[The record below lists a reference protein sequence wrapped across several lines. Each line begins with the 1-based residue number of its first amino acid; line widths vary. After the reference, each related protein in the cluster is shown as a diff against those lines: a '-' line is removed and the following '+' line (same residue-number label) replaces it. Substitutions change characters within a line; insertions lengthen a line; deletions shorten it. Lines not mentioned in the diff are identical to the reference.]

1 MKKVGINYRSK
12 LGTTLVEGER
22 LELKIDRMT
31 QNNEPIGDSAPLIYT
46 PRKDGVIA
54 AYDIRTDKWDIAL
67 DAMEKVNR
75 TRGKISELGGMREA
89 KKSINK
95 EAKVNQT
102 INRPPKRPKYL
113 KWHFRPFNGYFRVRY

>member
-1 MKKVGINYRSK
+1 MKKIGINYRSK

-75 TRGKISELGGMREA
+75 TRSKISELGGMREA
-89 KKSINK
+89 KKSIDEETK
-95 EAKVNQT
+95 KAVA
-102 INRPPKRPKYL
+102 
-113 KWHFRPFNGYFRVRY
+113 NGVIDSKNELN

>member
-1 MKKVGINYRSK
+1 MKKIGINYRSK

-67 DAMEKVNR
+67 DAMVKVNR

-89 KKSINK
+89 KKSIDE
-95 EAKVNQT
+95 EAKKAVA
-102 INRPPKRPKYL
+102 
-113 KWHFRPFNGYFRVRY
+113 NGAIESRNELN

>member
-12 LGTTLVEGER
+12 LGTDLVEGER

-75 TRGKISELGGMREA
+75 TRSRISELGGMREA
-89 KKSINK
+89 KKSIEE
-95 EAKVNQT
+95 EAKKAVA
-102 INRPPKRPKYL
+102 
-113 KWHFRPFNGYFRVRY
+113 NGAIDSKNELN

>member
-1 MKKVGINYRSK
+1 MKKAGINYRSK

-54 AYDIRTDKWDIAL
+54 AYDIRTDKWDVAL
-67 DAMEKVNR
+67 DAMEKVNQ
-75 TRGKISELGGMREA
+75 TRSRISELGGMREA
-89 KKSINK
+89 KKSIEE
-95 EAKVNQT
+95 EAKKAVA
-102 INRPPKRPKYL
+102 
-113 KWHFRPFNGYFRVRY
+113 NGVIETKDELN

>member
-1 MKKVGINYRSK
+1 MKKIGINYRSK

-89 KKSINK
+89 KKSIDE
-95 EAKVNQT
+95 EAKKAVA
-102 INRPPKRPKYL
+102 
-113 KWHFRPFNGYFRVRY
+113 NGAIDSKNELN

>member
-1 MKKVGINYRSK
+1 MKKVVINYRSK
-12 LGTTLVEGER
+12 LETTLVEGER

-67 DAMEKVNR
+67 NAMEKVNQ

-89 KKSINK
+89 KKNIDE
-95 EAKVNQT
+95 EAKKAVA
-102 INRPPKRPKYL
+102 
-113 KWHFRPFNGYFRVRY
+113 NGAIDSKNELN

>member
-67 DAMEKVNR
+67 DAMEKVNK

-89 KKSINK
+89 KKSIDE
-95 EAKVNQT
+95 EAKKAVA
-102 INRPPKRPKYL
+102 
-113 KWHFRPFNGYFRVRY
+113 NGAIESKNELN

>member
-1 MKKVGINYRSK
+1 MVLNRWFESNPITQEGDYTSYRSK
-12 LGTTLVEGER
+12 LGTALVEGER

-67 DAMEKVNR
+67 DAMMKVNQ
-75 TRGKISELGGMREA
+75 TRGQISDLGGMREA
-89 KKSINK
+89 KKRIDEEAK
-95 EAKVNQT
+95 EAVA
-102 INRPPKRPKYL
+102 
-113 KWHFRPFNGYFRVRY
+113 NGAIGSKNELN

>member
-1 MKKVGINYRSK
+1 MKKVGISYRSK
-12 LGTTLVEGER
+12 LETTLVEGER

-75 TRGKISELGGMREA
+75 TRGRISELGGMREA
-89 KKSINK
+89 KKSIDE
-95 EAKVNQT
+95 EAKKAVA
-102 INRPPKRPKYL
+102 
-113 KWHFRPFNGYFRVRY
+113 NGAIEHKNELN

>member
-12 LGTTLVEGER
+12 LETDLVEGER

-75 TRGKISELGGMREA
+75 TRSRISELGGMREA
-89 KKSINK
+89 KKSIDE
-95 EAKVNQT
+95 EAKKAVA
-102 INRPPKRPKYL
+102 
-113 KWHFRPFNGYFRVRY
+113 NGAIDSKNELN

>member
-1 MKKVGINYRSK
+1 MKKVVINYRSK

-67 DAMEKVNR
+67 DAMEKVNQ
-75 TRGKISELGGMREA
+75 TRGRISDLGGMREA
-89 KKSINK
+89 KKSIDE
-95 EAKVNQT
+95 EAKKAVA
-102 INRPPKRPKYL
+102 
-113 KWHFRPFNGYFRVRY
+113 NGAIDSKNELN

>member
-12 LGTTLVEGER
+12 LETTLVEGER

-67 DAMEKVNR
+67 EAMEKVNR

-89 KKSINK
+89 KKNVDE
-95 EAKVNQT
+95 EAKKAVA
-102 INRPPKRPKYL
+102 
-113 KWHFRPFNGYFRVRY
+113 NGAIDSKNELN

>member
-1 MKKVGINYRSK
+1 MKKVEINYRSK

-67 DAMEKVNR
+67 NAMEKVNR

-89 KKSINK
+89 KRSIDE
-95 EAKVNQT
+95 EAKKAVA
-102 INRPPKRPKYL
+102 
-113 KWHFRPFNGYFRVRY
+113 NGAIESKNELN

>member
-12 LGTTLVEGER
+12 LGTNLVEGER

-67 DAMEKVNR
+67 DAMEKVNQ

-89 KKSINK
+89 KKSIDE
-95 EAKVNQT
+95 EAKKAVA
-102 INRPPKRPKYL
+102 
-113 KWHFRPFNGYFRVRY
+113 NGAIESRNELN

>member
-1 MKKVGINYRSK
+1 MEKQR
-12 LGTTLVEGER
+12 
-22 LELKIDRMT
+22 

-67 DAMEKVNR
+67 NAMEKVNR

-89 KKSINK
+89 KKSIDE
-95 EAKVNQT
+95 EAKKAVA
-102 INRPPKRPKYL
+102 
-113 KWHFRPFNGYFRVRY
+113 NGAIDSKNELN

>member
-12 LGTTLVEGER
+12 LETTLVEGER
-22 LELKIDRMT
+22 IELKIDRMT
-31 QNNEPIGDSAPLIYT
+31 QSNEPIGDSAPLIYT
-46 PRKDGVIA
+46 ARKDGVIA

-89 KKSINK
+89 KKSIEK
-95 EAKVNQT
+95 EAKEAVA
-102 INRPPKRPKYL
+102 
-113 KWHFRPFNGYFRVRY
+113 NGAIDSKNELN

>member
-1 MKKVGINYRSK
+1 MKKIGINYRSK

-75 TRGKISELGGMREA
+75 TRGKISDLGGMREA
-89 KKSINK
+89 KKSIEE
-95 EAKVNQT
+95 EAKKAVASGAIDSKSELN
-102 INRPPKRPKYL
+102 
-113 KWHFRPFNGYFRVRY
+113 

>member
-1 MKKVGINYRSK
+1 MKKVGINYRSE
-12 LGTTLVEGER
+12 LGTPLVEGER

-46 PRKDGVIA
+46 PKKDGVIA

-67 DAMEKVNR
+67 EAMEKVNR

-89 KKSINK
+89 KKSIDE
-95 EAKVNQT
+95 EAKKAVA
-102 INRPPKRPKYL
+102 
-113 KWHFRPFNGYFRVRY
+113 NGAIDSKNELN

>member
-1 MKKVGINYRSK
+1 MKKVGINYRSE
-12 LGTTLVEGER
+12 LGTPLVEGER

-89 KKSINK
+89 KKSIDE
-95 EAKVNQT
+95 EAKKAVA
-102 INRPPKRPKYL
+102 
-113 KWHFRPFNGYFRVRY
+113 NGAIESKNELN

>member
-12 LGTTLVEGER
+12 LKTTLVEGER

-31 QNNEPIGDSAPLIYT
+31 QNNEPIGDSVPLIYT

-75 TRGKISELGGMREA
+75 TRGKISDLGGMREA
-89 KKSINK
+89 KKRIDE
-95 EAKVNQT
+95 EAKKAVA
-102 INRPPKRPKYL
+102 
-113 KWHFRPFNGYFRVRY
+113 NGAIESKNELN

>member
-12 LGTTLVEGER
+12 LETTLVEGER

-89 KKSINK
+89 KKSIDE
-95 EAKVNQT
+95 EAKKAVA
-102 INRPPKRPKYL
+102 
-113 KWHFRPFNGYFRVRY
+113 NGAIDSKSELN

>member
-12 LGTTLVEGER
+12 LGTTLIEGER

-89 KKSINK
+89 KKSINE
-95 EAKVNQT
+95 EAKKAVA
-102 INRPPKRPKYL
+102 
-113 KWHFRPFNGYFRVRY
+113 NGAIDSRNELN

>member
-12 LGTTLVEGER
+12 LGTALVEGER

-46 PRKDGVIA
+46 PRKDGVVA

-67 DAMEKVNR
+67 EAMENCSH
-75 TRGKISELGGMREA
+75 GLGSRNGMMTFER
-89 KKSINK
+89 
-95 EAKVNQT
+95 
-102 INRPPKRPKYL
+102 L
-113 KWHFRPFNGYFRVRY
+113 L

>member
-12 LGTTLVEGER
+12 LETELVEGER

-67 DAMEKVNR
+67 EAMEKVNQ
-75 TRGKISELGGMREA
+75 TRSKISELGGMREA
-89 KKSINK
+89 KKSIDE
-95 EAKVNQT
+95 EAKKAVA
-102 INRPPKRPKYL
+102 
-113 KWHFRPFNGYFRVRY
+113 NGAIDSKNELN

>member
-12 LGTTLVEGER
+12 LETTLVEGER

-75 TRGKISELGGMREA
+75 TRGRISELGGMREA
-89 KKSINK
+89 KKSIDE
-95 EAKVNQT
+95 EAKKAVA
-102 INRPPKRPKYL
+102 
-113 KWHFRPFNGYFRVRY
+113 NGAIEHKNELN

>member
-12 LGTTLVEGER
+12 LGTVLVEGER
-22 LELKIDRMT
+22 IELKIDRMT

-67 DAMEKVNR
+67 DAMEKVNQ
-75 TRGKISELGGMREA
+75 TRGRISELGGMREA
-89 KKSINK
+89 KKSIDE
-95 EAKVNQT
+95 EAKKAVADGAITSKNEL
-102 INRPPKRPKYL
+102 N
-113 KWHFRPFNGYFRVRY
+113 

>member
-22 LELKIDRMT
+22 LEMKIDRMT

-67 DAMEKVNR
+67 EAMEKVNR

-89 KKSINK
+89 KKSIEE
-95 EAKVNQT
+95 EAKKAVA
-102 INRPPKRPKYL
+102 
-113 KWHFRPFNGYFRVRY
+113 NGAIDSKNELN